1 MKSSMTRRRLLPAL
15 ILGVLCTAALPACSK
30 ARAQTPAPPPALN
43 VPEAP
48 ARMNI
53 PVNPDPVPPPEPPP
67 AATADKPV
75 TGPPASTTTKPRPT
89 PTPTP
94 TPAPPVQTP
103 VIEPQPGP
111 VRLAQSNSEERARV
125 RLAEAVRDIGK
136 VKKDTLPRAAKEQYD
151 SAERFIRAAK
161 SALSVKNFVYA
172 FYCADKAATLAELLV
187 KRS

>member
-1 MKSSMTRRRLLPAL
+1 MKRSMTRRRLLPAL

-30 ARAQTPAPPPALN
+30 ARAQTPVPPPALN
-43 VPEAP
+43 VPDAP

-75 TGPPASTTTKPRPT
+75 AGPPASTTTKPRPT

-94 TPAPPVQTP
+94 PPAVQTP
-103 VIEPQPGP
+103 VIETQPSP
-111 VRLAQSNSEERARV
+111 VRLAQSNSEERART

-136 VKKDTLPRAAKEQYD
+136 VKKDTLPRAAQEQYD

>member
-1 MKSSMTRRRLLPAL
+1 MKSSMTRGRLLPAL

-30 ARAQTPAPPPALN
+30 ARAQTAAPPPALN
-43 VPEAP
+43 VPDAP

-89 PTPTP
+89 PTPA
-94 TPAPPVQTP
+94 PAPPVQTP
-103 VIEPQPGP
+103 VIEQPAP
-111 VRLAQSNSEERARV
+111 VRLAQSNSEERARA

-136 VKKDTLPRAAKEQYD
+136 VKKDTLPRAALEQYD
-151 SAERFIRAAK
+151 SAERFIRAAR

>member
-1 MKSSMTRRRLLPAL
+1 MKSSMTGRRLLPAL
-15 ILGVLCTAALPACSK
+15 ILGVLCTAALPACTK

-43 VPEAP
+43 VPDAP

-53 PVNPDPVPPPEPPP
+53 PVNADPVPPPEPPP
-67 AATADKPV
+67 VAASDKPV
-75 TGPPASTTTKPRPT
+75 TGPPAATTTKPRPT

-94 TPAPPVQTP
+94 AVPVQTP
-103 VIEPQPGP
+103 VPDPPAP
-111 VRLAQSNSEERARV
+111 VRLAQSNSEDRARA
-125 RLAEAVRDIGK
+125 RLAEAMRDIGK
-136 VKKDTLPRAAKEQYD
+136 VKKDALPRAAQQQYD